1 MNNKSL
7 TFERLKIYDM
17 KSLIKKPMISGLG
30 FTMIELVV
38 VIIMLGIMATT
49 VVPKF
54 FTSTGFQ
61 EYTYQD
67 EIITKL
73 RSIQLRAM
81 QQTNIS
87 DGTVCHT
94 VVVTEK
100 ALGVREGCDLTN
112 GWQGENEDTGES
124 TTAVKVEHDDVTLAP
139 INFSFTFDNMGRP
152 DCNPCSITVSG
163 DSTLTI
169 KIESEGYI
177 HEG

>member
-1 MNNKSL
+1 
-7 TFERLKIYDM
+7 M
-17 KSLIKKPMISGLG
+17 KSLGKKLAKVNG

-38 VIIMLGIMATT
+38 VIIMLAIMATT

-61 EYTYQD
+61 KYTYQA
-67 EIITKL
+67 EVITKL

-81 QQTNIS
+81 QQTNGS
-87 DGTVCHT
+87 ECHT
-94 VVVTEK
+94 VLVTK
-100 ALGVREGCDLTN
+100 IALGIPENCDLTLAD
-112 GWQGENEDTGES
+112 GWQGENKVTDESGTTNVKIEDNHE
-124 TTAVKVEHDDVTLAP
+124 VIFAP
-139 INFSFTFDNMGRP
+139 IDFSFTFDSMGRP
-152 DCNPCSITVSG
+152 SCNTCLITVIG

>member
-1 MNNKSL
+1 
-7 TFERLKIYDM
+7 M
-17 KSLIKKPMISGLG
+17 KSLIKNQMISELG

-81 QQTNIS
+81 QQANIS
-87 DGTVCHT
+87 DDSVCHT

-100 ALGVREGCDLTN
+100 ALGVPEGCDATLTN

-124 TTAVKVEHDDVTLAP
+124 GTTTAVIVEHDNVTFAP
-139 INFSFTFDNMGRP
+139 IYFSFTFDSMGRP
-152 DCNPCSITVSG
+152 RLQSVFN
-163 DSTLTI
+163 
-169 KIESEGYI
+169 
-177 HEG
+177 